1 MKKIG
6 VLTSGGDSQ
15 GMNAAIYAVVRYGLQ
30 HGFEVYGIRN
40 GYKGLMTDDV
50 IKLTAKSVEGI
61 AHRGGTM
68 LGTARCLEMKM
79 VEGQQKAVA
88 TLTKHGI
95 EGLVV
100 IGGDGSFAGAKV
112 LSTQYGIKTIGI
124 PGTIDNDLAFTDYT
138 LGFDTAV
145 TIVANAVKDLR
156 DTMSCNDR
164 TCVVE
169 VMGNRCGDIAVYG
182 GLVCGAEAVLTPEV
196 SYDADSLVA
205 RLKANVKKG
214 KHDNIILVAE
224 GIRSR
229 GELAKGKEADYVM
242 EDILAR
248 MPKINIRSMVLG
260 HLQRSGDATA
270 QDRLLGIRM
279 GAHAVQCLANGLTNR
294 AIGIH
299 NDAIFD
305 QDIVEALSK
314 TKGLNTE
321 LYELANNLSKY

>member
-40 GYKGLMTDDV
+40 GYKGLMTDDI

-68 LGTARCLEMKM
+68 LGTARCLEMKTL
-79 VEGQQKAVA
+79 EGQKRAVA

-100 IGGDGSFAGAKV
+100 IGGDGSFAGAKT

-124 PGTIDNDLAFTDYT
+124 PGTIDNDLAYTDYT

-169 VMGNRCGDIAVYG
+169 VMGNRCGDIAVYAG
-182 GLVCGAEAVLTPEV
+182 VVCGAEAVLTPEV
-196 SYDADSLVA
+196 SYDPEAIVA
-205 RLKANVKKG
+205 RLKANAKKG
-214 KHDNIILVAE
+214 KLDNIILVAE

-229 GELAKGKEADYVM
+229 GELVKGKEADYVM

-260 HLQRSGDATA
+260 HLQRSGDSTA

-279 GAHAVQCLANGLTNR
+279 GAHAVQCLASGLTNR

>member
-40 GYKGLMTDDV
+40 GYQGLLNDDI

-68 LGTARCLEMKM
+68 LGTARCVEMKT
-79 VEGQQKAVA
+79 VEGQQRAVEV
-88 TLTKHGI
+88 LKKRGI

-124 PGTIDNDLAFTDYT
+124 PGTIDNDLAYTQYT

-169 VMGNRCGDIAVYG
+169 VMGNRCGDIAVYA
-182 GLVCGAEAVLTPEV
+182 GLVSGAEAVLIPEV
-196 SYDADSLVA
+196 KYDANALVS
-205 RLKANVKKG
+205 RIKSNVKKG
-214 KHDNIILVAE
+214 KLDNIVLVAE

-229 GELAKGKEADYVM
+229 GELLKGKEADFIM
-242 EDILAR
+242 QDILAH
-248 MPKINIRSMVLG
+248 MPKLNIRSMVLG
-260 HLQRSGDATA
+260 HLQRSGDATV

-279 GAHAVQCLANGLTNR
+279 GARAIECLSKGFTNR
-294 AIGIH
+294 AIGIKD
-299 NDAIFD
+299 NVIFD
-305 QDIVEALSK
+305 EDIVEALSK

-321 LYELANNLSKY
+321 LYELANNLTKY

>member
-15 GMNAAIYAVVRYGLQ
+15 GMNAAIYATVRYGLQ

-40 GYKGLMTDDV
+40 GYKGLLNDDI

-68 LGTARCLEMKM
+68 LGTARCLEMKT
-79 VEGQQKAVA
+79 VEGQQRAVA
-88 TLTKHGI
+88 TLAKHGI

-100 IGGDGSFAGAKV
+100 IGGDGSFAGAKT

-124 PGTIDNDLAFTDYT
+124 PGTIDNDLAYTDYT

-169 VMGNRCGDIAVYG
+169 VMGNRCGDIAVYA

-196 SYDADSLVA
+196 KYDVDALIN

-214 KHDNIILVAE
+214 KLDNIILVAE

-229 GELAKGKEADYVM
+229 GELVKGKEADYIM
-242 EDILAR
+242 EDILDR

-260 HLQRSGDATA
+260 HLQRSGDATV

-299 NDAIFD
+299 NDQIFD
-305 QDIVEALSK
+305 EDIVEALAK
-314 TKGLNTE
+314 TKGLNTQF
-321 LYELANNLSKY
+321 YELANSLSKY

>member
-1 MKKIG
+1 MKRIG

-15 GMNAAIYAVVRYGLQ
+15 GMNAAIYATVRYGLQ

-40 GYKGLMTDDV
+40 GYKGLMNDDI

-61 AHRGGTM
+61 AHRGGTV
-68 LGTARCLEMKM
+68 LGTARCLEMKT
-79 VEGQQKAVA
+79 VEGQQRAVA
-88 TLTKHGI
+88 TLNKHGI

-100 IGGDGSFAGAKV
+100 IGGDGSFAGAKT

-124 PGTIDNDLAFTDYT
+124 PGTIDNDLAYTDYT

-169 VMGNRCGDIAVYG
+169 VMGNRCGDIAVYA

-196 SYDADSLVA
+196 SYDSEALVA
-205 RLKANVKKG
+205 RLKANAKKG
-214 KHDNIILVAE
+214 KLDNIILVAE

-229 GELAKGKEADYVM
+229 GELVKGKEADYVM

-260 HLQRSGDATA
+260 HLQRSGDATV

-279 GAHAVQCLANGLTNR
+279 GAHAVKCLSEGLTNR

-305 QDIVEALSK
+305 EDIVEALSK
-314 TKGLNTE
+314 SKGLNVA